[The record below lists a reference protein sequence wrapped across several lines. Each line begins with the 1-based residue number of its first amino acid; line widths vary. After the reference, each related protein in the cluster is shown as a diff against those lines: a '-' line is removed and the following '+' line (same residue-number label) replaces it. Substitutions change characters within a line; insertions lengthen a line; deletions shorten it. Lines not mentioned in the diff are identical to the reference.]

1 MDFLNFKYL
10 FDYIIMMDG
19 QKARNLLAAESS
31 DALSRP
37 LQTVIPAELTPCTA
51 VATHFPP

>member
-1 MDFLNFKYL
+1 
-10 FDYIIMMDG
+10 MMDG